1 MADSKEDIKISESFN
16 DKLDWNVAQQFLG
29 VAALW
34 NGIGFVLQNSYDSTE
49 NGFSIFFCMFTNAQ
63 YLAAAALCCAAR
75 LGLRVLITLANKA
88 KSYP

>member
-1 MADSKEDIKISESFN
+1 MADSKEDIKISESF
-16 DKLDWNVAQQFLG
+16 DDRLDWFVAKQFLG
-29 VAALW
+29 LAALW
-34 NGIGFVLQNSYDSTE
+34 NVIGYFLQNSYDTTE

-63 YLAAAALCCAAR
+63 YLAAATLCCAAR